1 MFIIVISPVWLII
14 LLLFVCYPLR
24 VFIISNRPIWPER
37 VSAKQGAGVTKM
49 RKAPWTPLEWL
60 SSLLS
65 PPFVHSSFIKTSAQQ
80 LIIIFRID
88 QSKATKRK
96 FYDQNA
102 QSGVDDEET
111 SKRKR
116 RQPCP
121 ISSCDPQGA
130 EGEGGERAVDGTTLS
145 EGENATARTTTTMPI
160 SPPPQQGNSR
170 VSGATSMTK
179 TRTFN
184 DNSHSFKRR
193 GSSGLG
199 NLEANIASAAR
210 VAEQVADMR
219 AS

>member
-1 MFIIVISPVWLII
+1 M
-14 LLLFVCYPLR
+14 
-24 VFIISNRPIWPER
+24 
-37 VSAKQGAGVTKM
+37 
-49 RKAPWTPLEWL
+49 
-60 SSLLS
+60 
-65 PPFVHSSFIKTSAQQ
+65 HSSFIKTSAQQ

-88 QSKATKRK
+88 QSKAMKRK

-102 QSGVDDEET
+102 RSGVDDEET

-170 VSGATSMTK
+170 VSEGNVNDQE

-184 DNSHSFKRR
+184 DNSHSPKRR
-193 GSSGLG
+193 KRKLMGLYG
-199 NLEANIASAAR
+199 APRCRCSFIFNL
-210 VAEQVADMR
+210 VYR
-219 AS
+219 A